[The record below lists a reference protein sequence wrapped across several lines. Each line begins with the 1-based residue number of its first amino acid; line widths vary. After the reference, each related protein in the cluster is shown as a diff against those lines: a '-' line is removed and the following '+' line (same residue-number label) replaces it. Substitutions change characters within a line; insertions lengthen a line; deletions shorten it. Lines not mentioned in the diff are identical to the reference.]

1 MIILLTNVSVKHKLK
16 LFINLNFEYLMNMVD
31 NALMT
36 LEELAEY
43 LRVKKRTVYDWVK
56 KGKIP
61 AIKTVGQWRFK
72 KEAIDAWLDSGKH

>member
-1 MIILLTNVSVKHKLK
+1 
-16 LFINLNFEYLMNMVD
+16 MVD

-56 KGKIP
+56 KGKVP

-72 KEAIDAWLDSGKH
+72 KEIIDAWLESKH

>member
-1 MIILLTNVSVKHKLK
+1 MIIMLTDVTINNKLII
-16 LFINLNFEYLMNMVD
+16 FVNRNLGFLMNMVD

-72 KEAIDAWLDSGKH
+72 KEAIDAWLESKH